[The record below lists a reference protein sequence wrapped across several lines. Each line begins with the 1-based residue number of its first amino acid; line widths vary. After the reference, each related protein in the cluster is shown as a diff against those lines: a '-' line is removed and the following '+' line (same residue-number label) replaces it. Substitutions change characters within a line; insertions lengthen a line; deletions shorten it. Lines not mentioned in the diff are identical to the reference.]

1 MPRRYDK
8 WSKREIQLLIQL
20 INEKLR
26 RKRPLNFNVIAE
38 RIGTKS
44 NRQCYDKYLKLFSD
58 EEKMVERHKWTED
71 EEKLLI
77 QSLKENPFKW
87 DEIKQQHFPNL
98 VVGQLK
104 NKYNQLQKL
113 GLIPSSD
120 ESEVSD
126 QSTLNEELNLNNE
139 QQNDIEQN
147 NQEEKNNQQQ
157 SEQTKPKIQKQ
168 EENENLIEQNDPKN
182 TEQIA
187 AEIKVKN
194 ESQENKEI
202 QPKDLAE
209 LLKSRFD
216 YL

>member
-1 MPRRYDK
+1 MPREYNK
-8 WSKREIQLLIQL
+8 WTQREKKMLIQM

-26 RKRPLNFNVIAE
+26 RKRPLHFDDIAE

-44 NRQCYDKYLKLFSD
+44 QRQCYDKYLQLFSD
-58 EEKMVERHKWTED
+58 NKQMVERHKWTEA
-71 EEKLLI
+71 EEQLLI
-77 QSLKENPFKW
+77 QSLKENPFRW

-104 NKYNQLQKL
+104 NKYNQLRKF

-126 QSTLNEELNLNNE
+126 YSTLNDELSQNIE
-139 QQNDIEQN
+139 QQNDIEEN
-147 NQEEKNNQQQ
+147 NQEDENNQQQ
-157 SEQTKPKIQKQ
+157 TEQIEPKIQKQ
-168 EENENLIEQNDPKN
+168 EENENINEQDPNN

-202 QPKDLAE
+202 RPKVSLAE